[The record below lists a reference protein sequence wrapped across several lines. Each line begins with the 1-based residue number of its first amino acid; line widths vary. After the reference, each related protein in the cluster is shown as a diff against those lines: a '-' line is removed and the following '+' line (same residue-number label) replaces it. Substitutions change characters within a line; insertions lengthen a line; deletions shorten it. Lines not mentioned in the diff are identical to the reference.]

1 MGQLKI
7 RFSEQIDTPVRFIP
21 TSSSLFFCENYLFIT
36 RRELR
41 IWPWQCSSPHS
52 IPQAPRV
59 ESQVYQVRFLLFF
72 KLCDLRWP
80 TLRSMYSE
88 LTDKQRDEGKHQA
101 EYDYTAKPNKF
112 FFSVESCGSLKPENI
127 VLMGV
132 QVCWSLMQM
141 VKTLNS
147 SFSGFEEE
155 TFRSASSI
163 TEWASERCPHY
174 QLIFSR
180 P

>member
-1 MGQLKI
+1 MTLTML
-7 RFSEQIDTPVRFIP
+7 FATLYTPSPKSGVTDLSGAF
-21 TSSSLFFCENYLFIT
+21 SSL
-36 RRELR
+36 
-41 IWPWQCSSPHS
+41 
-52 IPQAPRV
+52 
-59 ESQVYQVRFLLFF
+59 F

-132 QVCWSLMQM
+132 QVC
-141 VKTLNS
+141 
-147 SFSGFEEE
+147 
-155 TFRSASSI
+155 
-163 TEWASERCPHY
+163 
-174 QLIFSR
+174 
-180 P
+180 

>member
-1 MGQLKI
+1 
-7 RFSEQIDTPVRFIP
+7 
-21 TSSSLFFCENYLFIT
+21 
-36 RRELR
+36 
-41 IWPWQCSSPHS
+41 
-52 IPQAPRV
+52 
-59 ESQVYQVRFLLFF
+59 
-72 KLCDLRWP
+72 
-80 TLRSMYSE
+80 MYSE

-132 QVCWSLMQM
+132 PVCRSVKQM
-141 VKTLNS
+141 VSTLKP

-163 TEWASERCPHY
+163 TE
-174 QLIFSR
+174 
-180 P
+180 